1 MKRTHFYFIFLIA
14 AGICTSRCASPQN
27 QPAQETPA
35 SAAVPAMVNV
45 ENGKKLFEE
54 KCQLCHGT
62 DGTAGIA
69 GAANLQQSKLDT
81 LHTISIVTA
90 GKNAMP
96 SFREQLGTGEIEQI
110 AHYVF
115 SLRK

>member
-1 MKRTHFYFIFLIA
+1 MKRNSFYCLLLIL
-14 AGICTSRCASPQN
+14 AGIGASRCASPQS
-27 QPAQETPA
+27 QPAQEPPA
-35 SAAVPAMVNV
+35 APATVNV
-45 ENGKKLFEE
+45 ENGKKLFGE
-54 KCQLCHGT
+54 KCQLCHGA

-69 GAANLQQSKLDT
+69 GAANLRQSTLDT
-81 LHTISIVTA
+81 VHVISLVTT